1 MSNREL
7 SECIRD
13 EAAWLLAGCMAVE
26 MHTGDPLFPGESD
39 VDQLW
44 LILKG
49 VGSLTPSHSHLL
61 SRNPYFTVRGAAF
74 EQCSRSRLCLHAHT
88 ALVALETLHGR

>member
-1 MSNREL
+1 MWGV
-7 SECIRD
+7 
-13 EAAWLLAGCMAVE
+13 WLVAGCMAVE

-49 VGSLTPSHSHLL
+49 MGSLTPTHSHLL
-61 SRNPYFTVRGAAF
+61 SRNPYFTVSSPAPRCQFSITPPA
-74 EQCSRSRLCLHAHT
+74 SL
-88 ALVALETLHGR
+88 